1 MSTEVDSTF
10 EEKNLKPEYITWNNK
25 CQRSALPTHDDVCFT
40 VAVT

>member
-25 CQRSALPTHDDVCFT
+25 CQGQIYQHAMMCFT